1 MFSKFLKLFLSFLF
15 ISFISF
21 SVIRLI
27 PGDPALALIGERSAT
42 PERILEIKKNLGLD
56 RSLPVQFFSF
66 VANALRGDFGE
77 SISSKQPVMQEFK
90 VLWPATVELSFVALL
105 WSSILGL
112 GLGILAAIKRNSFWD
127 YTAVSLSTLGFAMPL
142 FWWGLIIIFFF
153 AVRLGWFPISGR
165 IDVIYDIPYA
175 TGFYFIDT
183 LLAKNFDAFIS
194 ALKFIALP
202 AFVLGTI
209 PLALI
214 VRVTR
219 SAMIDISKEDF
230 IRTARAKGLSSSK
243 VIFKHILKNAWPQIL
258 TAIGLAFGV
267 LLTGAIMTET
277 LFSWPGMGRWI
288 VNSIMA
294 RDYPVVQAG
303 LFYSMAMI
311 IVINF
316 LTDELIKCLNP
327 KLKDQARQ

>member
-1 MFSKFLKLFLSFLF
+1 MISKVLKLI
-15 ISFISF
+15 ISFIFISLVSF

-27 PGDPALALIGERSAT
+27 PGDPVQSLIGERGASA
-42 PERILEIKKNLGLD
+42 ERIAEIKKNLGLD
-56 RSLPVQFFSF
+56 QSLPIQYFTFLK
-66 VANALRGDFGE
+66 NAVHGDFGE

-90 VLWPATVELSFVALL
+90 VLFPATVELSVVALL
-105 WSSILGL
+105 WSSVVGL
-112 GLGILAAIKRNSFWD
+112 LLGILAAIKRNSFWD
-127 YTAVSLSTLGFAMPL
+127 YSAVSLSTVGFAMPL
-142 FWWGLIIIFFF
+142 FWWGLIVIFFF

-165 IDVIYDIPYA
+165 IDVIFDVPYV

-183 LLAKNFDAFIS
+183 LVAKNFEAFVS
-194 ALKFIALP
+194 AIKFIILP

-219 SAMIDISKEDF
+219 SAVIDIAKEDF
-230 IRTARAKGLSSSK
+230 IRTAKAKGLSPAK
-243 VIFKHILKNAWPQIL
+243 IILKHILKNAWPQIL
-258 TAIGLAFGV
+258 TAIGLALGH

-288 VNSIMA
+288 VHSIMA

-303 LFYSMAMI
+303 LFYSMLMI
-311 IVINF
+311 ILINF
-316 LTDELIKCLNP
+316 ITDEVIKLINP
-327 KLKDQARQ
+327 KLRDESR

>member
-1 MFSKFLKLFLSFLF
+1 MLAKFLKLFFSFLF
-15 ISFISF
+15 ISLVSF

-27 PGDPALALIGERSAT
+27 PGDPVQSLIGERGAS
-42 PERILEIKKNLGLD
+42 PERIAEIKKNLGLD
-56 RSLPVQFFSF
+56 QSVPVQYLTFLK
-66 VANALRGDFGE
+66 NAVRGDFGE

-90 VLWPATVELSFVALL
+90 ILFPATVELSIAALL
-105 WSSILGL
+105 WSSVAGL
-112 GLGILAAIKRNSFWD
+112 ILGILAAIKRNSFWD
-127 YTAVSLSTLGFAMPL
+127 YSAVSLSTVGFAMPL
-142 FWWGLIIIFFF
+142 FWWGLIVIFFF

-165 IDVIYDIPYA
+165 IDVIFDVPYV

-183 LLAKNFDAFIS
+183 LVAKNFDAFFS
-194 ALKFIALP
+194 AIKFIILP

-219 SAMIDISKEDF
+219 SAVIDIAKEDF
-230 IRTARAKGLSSSK
+230 IRTAKAKGLSPTK
-243 VIFKHILKNAWPQIL
+243 IILKHILKNAWPQIL
-258 TAIGLAFGV
+258 TAIGLALGH

-288 VNSIMA
+288 VHSIMA

-303 LFYSMAMI
+303 LFYSMLMI
-311 IVINF
+311 IIINF
-316 LTDELIKCLNP
+316 ITDESIKLINP
-327 KLKDQARQ
+327 KLRDESR

>member
-1 MFSKFLKLFLSFLF
+1 MNYKLIKLFFSFLF
-15 ISFISF
+15 ISLVSF

-27 PGDPALALIGERSAT
+27 PGDPVMNMIGERSAS
-42 PERILEIKKNLGLD
+42 PERIAEIRKNLGLD
-56 RSLPVQFFSF
+56 QSIIIQYITFLK
-66 VANALRGDFGE
+66 NAVSGNFGE

-90 VLWPATVELSFVALL
+90 ILWPATVELSVVALL
-105 WSSILGL
+105 WSSVAGL
-112 GLGILAAIKRNSFWD
+112 ILGILAAIKRNSFFD
-127 YTAVSLSTLGFAMPL
+127 YSAVSLSTIGFAMPL

-165 IDVIYDIPYA
+165 IDVIYDVPYA

-183 LLAKNFDAFIS
+183 LLVKNFDAFFS
-194 ALKFIALP
+194 AIKFIILP

-219 SAMIDISKEDF
+219 SAVIDIAKEDF
-230 IRTARAKGLSSSK
+230 IRTAKSKGLSPAK
-243 VIFKHILKNAWPQIL
+243 IILKHILKNAWPQIL
-258 TAIGLAFGV
+258 TAIGLAFGH

-288 VNSIMA
+288 VHGIMA

-303 LFYSMAMI
+303 LFYSMTMI
-311 IVINF
+311 ILINF
-316 LTDELIKCLNP
+316 LTDEVIKLLNP
-327 KLKDQARQ
+327 KLKDESR